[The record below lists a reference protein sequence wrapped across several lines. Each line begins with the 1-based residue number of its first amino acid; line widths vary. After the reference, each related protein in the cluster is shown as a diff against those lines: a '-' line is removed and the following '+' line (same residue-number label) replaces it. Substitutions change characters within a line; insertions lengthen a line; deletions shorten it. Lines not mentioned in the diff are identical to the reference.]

1 MRLEDFSYN
10 YLKQNFPVGFEKW
23 YLETEDFDGY
33 VEKRIPD
40 IIIREKIKSIANKL
54 RDKNYNFTNNDLEDI
69 KCFIKNT
76 DNIFH
81 SSQWTA
87 NFNTD
92 IKLKSGVHLDHVF
105 LFNKIKQ
112 SSNFADSK
120 LNNIFEIKTHNAHFP
135 HLYSIV
141 KNVQDENNYP
151 VFYPH
156 WQAIYKWL
164 KNENECTYD
173 QLTQFYIVFVVP
185 VDSNKYKAFGSS
197 INVFHI

>member
-10 YLKQNFPVGFEKW
+10 YIKQNFPVGFEKW
-23 YLETEDFDGY
+23 YIETEGFDGY
-33 VEKRIPD
+33 VEKRISD
-40 IIIREKIKSIANKL
+40 INIREKIKSVANKL
-54 RDKNYNFTNNDLEDI
+54 WDKKYIFTPNDLEDI
-69 KCFIKNT
+69 KCFIINT

-92 IKLKSGVHLDHVF
+92 IKLKSGSDFDHVF

-112 SSNFADSK
+112 SSNFAASE
-120 LNNIFEIKTHNAHFP
+120 LNNIFEIITYNAYFP

-156 WQAIYKWL
+156 WQAIFKWL
-164 KNENECTYD
+164 KKENECSYD
-173 QLTQFYIVFVVP
+173 QLTQFYIDFV
-185 VDSNKYKAFGSS
+185 D
-197 INVFHI
+197 